1 MKLSKII
8 TEIEQLD
15 AEQLSEN
22 YEKFECV
29 FKEFPKMVAAPI
41 DFPLATYRIR
51 VAEGII
57 DDLIPSSFSYKP
69 ERLKP
74 GINRLNLSGESVFYG
89 SIFPQTPIREL
100 DIKPNTKFYLSKW
113 TIDKNANLSLYRLF
127 NPKELV
133 QNKRA
138 AATISY
144 VNSIRNDNTTTLL
157 SMISSKL
164 TSNISSRNE
173 YNFTALYASYLRR
186 NRNFCVKDEDGNE
199 VRLRIDGFIY
209 KSVKSTN
216 PDELNFAFFPDV
228 IDKWAHLQYVLRG
241 RLNDLGDTIKG
252 FKGVYNGKEIQW
264 SEVEKQYKFAEFV
277 KQDM

>member
-1 MKLSKII
+1 MTLSKII
-8 TEIEQLD
+8 TKIEQLD

-29 FKEFPKMVAAPI
+29 FKEFSRMVAAPI

-100 DIKPNTKFYLSKW
+100 DIKPNTEFYLSKW

-127 NPKELV
+127 NPNELV

-264 SEVEKQYKFAEFV
+264 SEVEKQYKFAEL
-277 KQDM
+277 

>member
-1 MKLSKII
+1 MYKIIKVDILFFNKKDMTLSKII

-22 YEKFECV
+22 YENFECV
-29 FKEFPKMVAAPI
+29 FKEFPRMVAAPI

-100 DIKPNTKFYLSKW
+100 DIKPNTEFYLSKW

-127 NPKELV
+127 NPKELA

-138 AATISY
+138 AVTISY

-173 YNFTALYASYLRR
+173 YNFTAL
-186 NRNFCVKDEDGNE
+186 
-199 VRLRIDGFIY
+199 
-209 KSVKSTN
+209 
-216 PDELNFAFFPDV
+216 
-228 IDKWAHLQYVLRG
+228 
-241 RLNDLGDTIKG
+241 
-252 FKGVYNGKEIQW
+252 
-264 SEVEKQYKFAEFV
+264 
-277 KQDM
+277 

>member
-1 MKLSKII
+1 MTLSKII

-22 YEKFECV
+22 YENFECV
-29 FKEFPKMVAAPI
+29 FKEFPRMVAAPI

-100 DIKPNTKFYLSKW
+100 DIKPNTEFYLSKW

-127 NPKELV
+127 NPKELA

-138 AATISY
+138 AVTISY
-144 VNSIRNDNTTTLL
+144 VNSIRYPV
-157 SMISSKL
+157 S
-164 TSNISSRNE
+164 
-173 YNFTALYASYLRR
+173 
-186 NRNFCVKDEDGNE
+186 
-199 VRLRIDGFIY
+199 
-209 KSVKSTN
+209 
-216 PDELNFAFFPDV
+216 
-228 IDKWAHLQYVLRG
+228 
-241 RLNDLGDTIKG
+241 
-252 FKGVYNGKEIQW
+252 
-264 SEVEKQYKFAEFV
+264 
-277 KQDM
+277 